1 MITRK
6 LFLVIVTCFI
16 SLLIFAKEISIIS
29 FNDYHGRFVEVD
41 KSVGLAKF
49 ATAVKDQVK
58 AADGNAI
65 VVSGGDNYQG
75 TALSVLTH
83 GAPVNDL
90 IKELGV
96 KLSAVGNHEFDW
108 GQKYFKIWQKNGNF
122 TYLACNIFNTKTGKL
137 VDWAKPYKILEVDG
151 VKVAFIGIST
161 LETMYIVQ
169 KSKLKGIIIDKDV
182 SSAQKWIDFLKAGK
196 APEGRPDVIIALT
209 HLASYQDEKTG
220 KITGD
225 ELVSICTKTKGFDV
239 VISAHTHQYVCGEV
253 NKIPVVQAMWGGE
266 ALAVLKITLTDNNVL
281 ESIKPE
287 VVRLYKIADQLKPD
301 KETQAILD
309 KYKKEYPSI
318 FKVIG
323 KAEGEMSQDAE
334 GNDSSMGYWITKS
347 MAQETYTQIAFINSG
362 GIRDEIRKGN
372 ITVEDIFNVSPFD
385 NKIVTMKLS
394 GKDLQRV
401 VEHCF
406 GQGQG
411 SWGNDMFGQFYGL
424 KVNYDSSA
432 KYGNKVLSM
441 SLLNNKPIEMNQY
454 YTVSAI
460 DFIYAGGDKFDFKGA
475 KDVIITKK
483 LLRNLLI
490 DAVKKQKTLKPD
502 VPDYILQD
510 GKELEKAA

>member
-1 MITRK
+1 MTTQK
-6 LFLVIVTCFI
+6 LLLIIFTCFI
-16 SLLIFAKEISIIS
+16 SLLIFAKEIAVIS

-58 AADGNAI
+58 AVDGNAI

-90 IKELGV
+90 MKELDV

-122 TYLACNIFNTKTGKL
+122 TYLACNVFNSKTGEL
-137 VDWAKPYKILEVDG
+137 VDWAKPYKIIEVDG
-151 VKVAFIGIST
+151 VKVAFIGIAT
-161 LETMYIVQ
+161 EETMYIVQ
-169 KSKLKGIIIDKDV
+169 KSRLKGIIIDKDI
-182 SSAQKWIDFLKAGK
+182 SSAQKWIDYLKAGK
-196 APEGRPDVIIALT
+196 APKGKPDVIIALT

-225 ELVSICTKTKGFDV
+225 ELVKICTKTKGLDA
-239 VISAHTHQYVCGEV
+239 VISAHTHKYVCGEV
-253 NKIPVVQAMWGGE
+253 NNIPVVQAMWGGE
-266 ALAVLKITLTDNNVL
+266 ALAVLKIALTDNNVL
-281 ESIKPE
+281 ESIKPK
-287 VVRLYKIADQLKPD
+287 VIRLYKIADQLKPD
-301 KETQAILD
+301 KETEAILD
-309 KYKKEYPSI
+309 KYKKIYPSI

-334 GNDSSMGYWITKS
+334 GNDSPMGYWITKS
-347 MAQETYTQIAFINSG
+347 MALETDTQIAFINSG

-406 GQGQG
+406 GHG
-411 SWGNDMFGQFYGL
+411 SWKNDMFGQFYGL

-432 KYGNKVLSM
+432 KYGDKVLSM
-441 SLLNNKPIEMNQY
+441 SLLNDKPIEMNQY

-460 DFIYAGGDKFDFKGA
+460 DFIYTGGDKFDFKGA
-475 KDVIITKK
+475 KDVKITKK

-490 DAVKKQKTLKPD
+490 DAVKKQKILKPD
-502 VPDYILQD
+502 VPGYILQD
-510 GKELEKAA
+510 QKGLEKAA